1 MPTSTPMRPHELGRR
16 LDVGE
21 WVFDVRDPRSF
32 AEEHLYG
39 TVNVTV
45 PQLTHLVGVLPA
57 GAPFSVIGGTAHEL
71 DEALDRLAV
80 LGLTPRETAVG
91 RPADLGPAL
100 ATYPRVT
107 FRDLVRARRETN
119 SRQDPAGRGWDDE
132 PVRRAVVVDARD
144 AAEYARGH
152 LRGAVHAPLRPGTSM
167 IREGLPGRI
176 RRPLRKTLPLP
187 TAGTRLWVHCAD
199 GTRASVA
206 AGLLERAG
214 HEVAWLDDDL
224 ETACRDGVL
233 RLTSLF

>member
-1 MPTSTPMRPHELGRR
+1 MRPAELGRR
-16 LDVGE
+16 LDAGE

-57 GAPFSVIGGTAHEL
+57 GATFSVIGGTVPEL

-80 LGLTPRETAVG
+80 LGRAPRETAVG

-119 SRQDPAGRGWDDE
+119 RPDPAGRGWDDE
-132 PVRRAVVVDARD
+132 PVRRAVVVDVRD
-144 AAEYARGH
+144 PAEYARGH
-152 LRGAVHAPLRPGTSM
+152 LRGAVHGSLPIEASM

-176 RRPLRKTLPLP
+176 RRPLRKTLPPP
-187 TAGTRLWVHCAD
+187 TAGVRLWVHCAD

-224 ETACRDGVL
+224 EAACRNGVV